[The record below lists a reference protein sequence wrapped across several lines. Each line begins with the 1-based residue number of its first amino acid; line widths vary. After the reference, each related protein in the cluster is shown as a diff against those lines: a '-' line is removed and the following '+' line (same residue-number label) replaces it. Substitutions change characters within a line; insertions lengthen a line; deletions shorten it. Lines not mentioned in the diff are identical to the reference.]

1 MLEQRP
7 RSLGPTLLPAVP
19 WLQAPPIHQ
28 EGGMYARQKQAASL
42 SIALG
47 VVRGRALYCSH
58 VREPQRES
66 LTLTRTPHLNP

>member
-7 RSLGPTLLPAVP
+7 RSLVPTLLPAVP

-42 SIALG
+42 SIALVLCMVEPC
-47 VVRGRALYCSH
+47 VVDMYA
-58 VREPQRES
+58 
-66 LTLTRTPHLNP
+66 